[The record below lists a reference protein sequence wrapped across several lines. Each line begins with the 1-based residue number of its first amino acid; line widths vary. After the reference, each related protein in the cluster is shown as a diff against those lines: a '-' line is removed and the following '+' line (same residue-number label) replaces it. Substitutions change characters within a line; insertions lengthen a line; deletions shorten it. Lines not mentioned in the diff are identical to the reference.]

1 MSSLKINCNN
11 CTYENKLNI
20 YGLRLNK
27 EYNCI
32 NCNQLFLI
40 VDRELL
46 DQIK

>member
-1 MSSLKINCNN
+1 MKNLEINCDN

-20 YGLRLNK
+20 YSLKLNK
-27 EYNCI
+27 EYSCI